1 MCTCRSPRP
10 EPCAVDARGNRNA
23 WRTHTQSL
31 PAAVI
36 TRCFAASCSQKSRLV
51 SSITCPPG
59 GVGGGGGGSGG
70 GAQRVAGG
78 GAPGVGCVC
87 GGRGGSETWRV
98 VLVGGAAEVARGL
111 AGWFQFHSACH
122 CDSHLQLNCCVAS
135 LQLNFGATTAMRV
148 LPPMPTTAFGA
159 RPGRMGGWGGGVH
172 VCVCVR
178 ACVLACVFWWRAGA
192 GRQEGG
198 GTGSRA
204 TSRARTL
211 FL

>member
-1 MCTCRSPRP
+1 MVMRREKPNATPSSELAAQERVEGCWWAG
-10 EPCAVDARGNRNA
+10 AV
-23 WRTHTQSL
+23 
-31 PAAVI
+31 
-36 TRCFAASCSQKSRLV
+36 
-51 SSITCPPG
+51 
-59 GVGGGGGGSGG
+59 
-70 GAQRVAGG
+70 
-78 GAPGVGCVC
+78 
-87 GGRGGSETWRV
+87 
-98 VLVGGAAEVARGL
+98 EVARGL

-211 FL
+211 FW